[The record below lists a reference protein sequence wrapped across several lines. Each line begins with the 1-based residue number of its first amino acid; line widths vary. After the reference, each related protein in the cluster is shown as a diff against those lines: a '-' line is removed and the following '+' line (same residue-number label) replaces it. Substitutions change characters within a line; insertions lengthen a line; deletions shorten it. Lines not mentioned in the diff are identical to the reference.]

1 MCWLSG
7 CTQPM
12 HLQGSRLQTE
22 AWVMAR
28 GWSPV
33 ALEVQP
39 FNLLGLLRQT
49 AASQTL
55 TLYIE
60 GDGAPWPS
68 VYRPPQDPTP
78 IRPLALLLAER
89 DTAVAVAY
97 LGRPCQYLNSSELRQ
112 CSPLYWSE
120 RRFSA
125 EVLQAMDR
133 ALSELKQ
140 QAGAERLRLV
150 GYSGGGVLAT
160 LLAQR
165 RDDVELLVTLAAP
178 LALNEWTR
186 RLQLSPLHGSLD
198 PLDGPRQRARA
209 LHFSGAMDQVVPTA
223 VVEYYVARHGGRLEQ
238 LPGFDHACCWLHH
251 WPELLTGLEGR
262 Q

>member
-1 MCWLSG
+1 MCWLGG
-7 CTQPM
+7 CTQPVQ
-12 HLQGSRLQTE
+12 LQGSRLKTE

-28 GWSPV
+28 SWSPV
-33 ALEVQP
+33 ELVAQP

-49 AASQTL
+49 ATSQTL

-78 IRPLALLLAER
+78 IRPLAMQLAER
-89 DTAVAVAY
+89 DPAVAVAY
-97 LGRPCQYLNSSELRQ
+97 LGRPCQYLSSSELRQ

-133 ALSELKQ
+133 AVSELKQ
-140 QAGAERLRLV
+140 QAGAERLRLI

-160 LLAQR
+160 LLAQQ

-198 PLDGPRQRARA
+198 PLDGPRIRAQAR
-209 LHFSGAMDQVVPTA
+209 HFSGAEDQVVPTA
-223 VVEYYVARHGGRLEQ
+223 VAAYFVVRHGGRLEQ
-238 LPGFDHACCWLHH
+238 LPGFDHACCWLQH
-251 WPELLTGLEGR
+251 WPALLTGLEGE
-262 Q
+262 